1 MITTNIYLNFDGNC
15 LEAFE
20 FYKTIFGGEFPYV
33 GTFGDMPP
41 MEGMPEVPADEKARI
56 MHVSLPIS
64 AETNLMG
71 SDIMPSMGQKL
82 LVGNNFSISVMA
94 DTTEDADRIF
104 NALAVKGEI
113 TMPLAKTF
121 WGAYYGQL
129 IDQFGISWML
139 NVELHEEKF

>member
-41 MEGMPEVPADEKARI
+41 MEGMPEVPVDEKARI

-82 LVGNNFSISVMA
+82 LVGNNFSISVLA

-104 NALAVKGEI
+104 NALAVNGEI

-139 NVELHEEKF
+139 NVDLHEEKF